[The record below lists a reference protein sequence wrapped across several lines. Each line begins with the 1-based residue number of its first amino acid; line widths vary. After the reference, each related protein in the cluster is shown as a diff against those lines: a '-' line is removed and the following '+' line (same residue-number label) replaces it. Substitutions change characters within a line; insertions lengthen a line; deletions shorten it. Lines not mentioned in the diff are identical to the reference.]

1 MDSYGSLVAAGL
13 SVCACASIATAE
25 QNSNLSFVA
34 VGLSGLVSS
43 CICVTSAFNER
54 AVARELQRCA
64 KMADTLPEVRKSLTE
79 LRTGDIILFRS
90 NGLIA
95 VATRVFE
102 RGVFHGSAWDHVG
115 MVVKRTGP
123 RNGTPSHSHKYPA
136 LRRCVP
142 GYCSCTADG
151 PSDGEEIVLDLL
163 EATGAG
169 VHVYPLEDRLAKMAR
184 HHDYL
189 AVRKRVGPNLTPAQE
204 TTLNDFLQTV
214 CGRAYEKHPEQMVH
228 AMCVPCCSSGR
239 REMPKRR
246 VQKLFRRGSLSNRAL
261 DKGLN
266 LVDIVGS
273 ATAAKTRAN
282 AIATAEGM
290 QTVFCAEIVAASLQ
304 VLGLMRSD
312 EIAPHDFI
320 PSDFSHHP
328 SERGLFDDALA
339 RAKRG
344 QDAVTYKPQHLLV
357 YPGAPYYRYQLELR
371 ESLRV
376 EDKKSK

>member
-1 MDSYGSLVAAGL
+1 MDSYGCLVAAGL
-13 SVCACASIATAE
+13 SVCACAIIAAAE

-34 VGLSGLVSS
+34 VGLSALVSS

-95 VATRVFE
+95 VATRVLE

-189 AVRKRVGPNLTPAQE
+189 AVRKRVGQ
-204 TTLNDFLQTV
+204 
-214 CGRAYEKHPEQMVH
+214 
-228 AMCVPCCSSGR
+228 
-239 REMPKRR
+239 
-246 VQKLFRRGSLSNRAL
+246 
-261 DKGLN
+261 
-266 LVDIVGS
+266 I
-273 ATAAKTRAN
+273 
-282 AIATAEGM
+282 
-290 QTVFCAEIVAASLQ
+290 
-304 VLGLMRSD
+304 
-312 EIAPHDFI
+312 
-320 PSDFSHHP
+320 
-328 SERGLFDDALA
+328 
-339 RAKRG
+339 
-344 QDAVTYKPQHLLV
+344 
-357 YPGAPYYRYQLELR
+357 
-371 ESLRV
+371 
-376 EDKKSK
+376 